1 MPEAEGHV
9 VRAMRTGRSMVA
21 LLVGLGVALAAC
33 DHGAVILAENQTDL
47 QLLARA
53 TGTIYTSDTGDQPNE
68 MVSVMA
74 PNSKLVVGEIPF
86 AGGFKV
92 QRIDILRD
100 DCTLIDT
107 LDLFAGR
114 GSYIVIDDDVKVTL
128 RKQYPEHGDKAETTD
143 RCRLTP
149 VPTPT
154 PLRTPPQAAS
164 PSP

>member
-1 MPEAEGHV
+1 MWI
-9 VRAMRTGRSMVA
+9 GRSWA
-21 LLVGLGVALAAC
+21 AALVGLGLVLAGC

-53 TGTIYTSDTGDQPNE
+53 TGTEYTSDTGDQPRE
-68 MVSVMA
+68 MVSIMA

-100 DCTLIDT
+100 DCTLIET
-107 LDLFAGR
+107 FNQFVGR
-114 GSYIVIDDDVKVTL
+114 GTYIVVDDDVKVSL
-128 RKQYPEHGDKAETTD
+128 REEYPQTGDRAETTD
-143 RCRLTP
+143 RCRLMP
-149 VPTPT
+149 LPSPT
-154 PLRTPPQAAS
+154 PLRTPLPAGS

>member
-1 MPEAEGHV
+1 
-9 VRAMRTGRSMVA
+9 MRIGRSVVA
-21 LLVGLGVALAAC
+21 MLVGLGVALAAC

-53 TGTIYTSDTGDQPNE
+53 TGTMYTSDTGEQPHE

-107 LDLFAGR
+107 LDLFIGQ
-114 GSYIVIDDDVKVTL
+114 GSYIVIDDDVRVSI
-128 RKQYPEHGDKAETTD
+128 RKEYPEHGEKAEATD

-154 PLRTPPQAAS
+154 PLRTQPATS

>member
-1 MPEAEGHV
+1 
-9 VRAMRTGRSMVA
+9 MRIGRSWAAV
-21 LLVGLGVALAAC
+21 LIGLGLLLAGC

-53 TGTIYTSDTGDQPNE
+53 IGTDYTSDTGYQPRE

-86 AGGFKV
+86 AGGFRV
-92 QRIDILRD
+92 DRVDILRD
-100 DCTLIDT
+100 DCTLIET
-107 LDLFAGR
+107 LDGFAGR
-114 GSYIVIDDDVKVTL
+114 GTYIVVDDDVKVTL
-128 RKQYPEHGDKAETTD
+128 RKEYPEHGDPAETTD

-149 VPTPT
+149 LPSPAS
-154 PLRTPPQAAS
+154 PRSPPPSPIPAGS